1 MTATE
6 YTALGLTGVPS
17 ALLTGIWSC
26 AADLMDMNSLQVGRA
41 VRPRG
46 DGSFEFHAD
55 PHMAPGKRL
64 EATKEESVTTFSVQA
79 FTDLTAVSWD
89 RSSALTKLLTIACV
103 CNKAKFTVA
112 EESSTTPGEPD

>member
-1 MTATE
+1 M
-6 YTALGLTGVPS
+6 
-17 ALLTGIWSC
+17 
-26 AADLMDMNSLQVGRA
+26 

-55 PHMAPGKRL
+55 PHTAPGKRL
-64 EATKEESVTTFSVQA
+64 EATKEESVNTFSVQA
-79 FTDLTAVSWD
+79 YTDLTAVNWD

-112 EESSTTPGEPD
+112 EESSTTPGE